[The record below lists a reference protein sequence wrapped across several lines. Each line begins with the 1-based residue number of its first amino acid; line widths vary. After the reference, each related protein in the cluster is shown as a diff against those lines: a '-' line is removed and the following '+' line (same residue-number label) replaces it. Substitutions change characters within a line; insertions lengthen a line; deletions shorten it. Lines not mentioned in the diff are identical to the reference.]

1 MLTDREIL
9 IWIHQRLVK
18 VHGEEPLVDYM
29 HCLRDV
35 IHGMPKDRCSRGD
48 TVTMHSHDVLQEIEL
63 SDPPPVRDSSARR
76 QWLRSYT
83 WQQTGGSID
92 YTKPRMRPEGL
103 PVHPAELV
111 A

>member
-9 IWIHQRLVK
+9 IWIHQRMVK
-18 VHGEEPLVDYM
+18 VHDENPLVDYM

-35 IHGMPKDRCSRGD
+35 IHGMPNDRCS
-48 TVTMHSHDVLQEIEL
+48 HSNTGNMDSTDVLKEIEL
-63 SDPPPVRDSSARR
+63 SDPPPHNEEVGRK

-83 WQQTGGSID
+83 WVQNNGTID

>member
-1 MLTDREIL
+1 MTDRELL

-18 VHGEEPLVDYM
+18 VHGESPLVDYM
-29 HCLRDV
+29 HRLRDV
-35 IHGMPKDRCSRGD
+35 IHGMPKDRDSAGRV
-48 TVTMHSHDVLQEIEL
+48 VTMHSHDVLKEIEL
-63 SDPPPVRDSSARR
+63 SDPPQVRDKDARQ

-83 WQQTGGSID
+83 WVQENGAID

-103 PVHPAELV
+103 PVHQAELV

>member
-1 MLTDREIL
+1 MTDREIL

-18 VHGEEPLVDYM
+18 VHGESPFVDYM
-29 HCLRDV
+29 HTLRDV
-35 IHGMPKDRCSRGD
+35 IHGTPKDRKS
-48 TVTMHSHDVLQEIEL
+48 HSNIGNMDSTNVLQEIEL
-63 SDPPPVRDSSARR
+63 SDPPPVRDADARR

-83 WQQTGGSID
+83 WVQESGAID
-92 YTKPRMRPEGL
+92 YTRPRLRPDGA